1 MQTENKIRVL
11 IVDDSIIARR
21 VLMDGLSRDARLDV
35 VGYAINT
42 SDARRKIEQ
51 LKPDVLTLD
60 VEMPGQSGLD
70 FLKEYI
76 PQHPIP
82 VVVCSSLN
90 LHVFDALSA
99 GAVDFVR
106 KPDMSR
112 PSSVDLFQRELALKV
127 RAASR
132 AHVRTAQTIQMT
144 RRAHP
149 VSILPPLTS
158 KSLDDVIIALG
169 ASTGGTEATLEVLRH
184 LPANTPG
191 MVIVQHMPVGFTQ
204 MYAERLN
211 RICKMEVR
219 EAKNG
224 DRIQRGLVL
233 IAPGDMQMKVVHT
246 GAGYTVSCQNEPKV
260 SGHRPSVDVLFHSMA
275 QSVKCKQVG
284 IILTGMGR
292 DGANGMLEMR
302 KRGAFTIGQ
311 DEATSVVYGMPMEA
325 YKLGAVCRQE
335 PLERIS
341 DTLLRHLGTL

>member
-11 IVDDSIIARR
+11 IVDDSMIARR
-21 VLMDGLSRDARLDV
+21 ILSDGLSRDTRLDV
-35 VGYAINT
+35 VGYATNA
-42 SDARRKIEQ
+42 SDSRRKIEQ

-60 VEMPGQSGLD
+60 VEMPGQSGLE

-76 PQHPIP
+76 SQNPIP

-90 LHVFDALSA
+90 IRVFDALSA

-106 KPDMSR
+106 KPDMSH

-132 AHVRTAQTIQMT
+132 AHVRSTATLQMT

-158 KSLDDVIIALG
+158 KSLDEVIIALG

-191 MVIVQHMPVGFTQ
+191 MVIVQHMPVGFTE

-224 DRIQRGLVL
+224 DRIERGLAL

-246 GAGYTVSCQNEPKV
+246 GTGYTVSCQNAPKV
-260 SGHRPSVDVLFHSMA
+260 SGHRPSVDVLFQSMA
-275 QSVKCKQVG
+275 QSVRCKQIG

-292 DGANGMLEMR
+292 DGANGLLEMR

>member
-1 MQTENKIRVL
+1 MQTANKIRVL

-21 VLMDGLSRDARLDV
+21 VLDDGLSRDPRLEV
-35 VGYAINT
+35 VGHAINT
-42 SDARRKIEQ
+42 SDARRKIAL
-51 LKPDVLTLD
+51 LKPDVLTMD
-60 VEMPGQSGLD
+60 VEMPGQSGLE

-76 PQHPIP
+76 PQNPIP

-90 LHVFDALSA
+90 IRVFDALSA

-106 KPDMSR
+106 KPDMSL

-132 AHVRTAQTIQMT
+132 AHVRTAATVQRTL
-144 RRAHP
+144 RAHP
-149 VSILPPLTS
+149 TSILPPLTS
-158 KSLDDVIIALG
+158 NALNDVIIALG

-191 MVIVQHMPVGFTQ
+191 IVIVQHMPVGFTE

-224 DRIQRGLVL
+224 DRIERGLVL

-246 GAGYTVSCQNEPKV
+246 GNGYTVSCQNEPKV

-292 DGANGMLEMR
+292 DGANGLLEMR
-302 KRGAFTIGQ
+302 QRGAFTIGQ
-311 DEATSVVYGMPMEA
+311 DQATSVVYGMPMEA
-325 YKLGAVCRQE
+325 YKLGAVCHQE
-335 PLERIS
+335 PLEHIS
-341 DTLLRHLGTL
+341 DVLLRHLGTL